1 MPWFLILV
9 LVFVSGSFS
18 RLWFQSTKQAELDQA
33 QVKILEEKLGA
44 EEDKLA
50 NLLLE
55 YEEFKNTDQVKRN
68 DELEKEIEELQDG
81 FSLAAEQYDNL
92 LSLSEETKQDE
103 ELSKELVRAISY
115 LSERNYTSASGLLA
129 MIDKRVDEERAKN
142 VAQSP
147 VVAANIETS
156 NTPPESGLKRQ
167 AVDTDVGRFQVDILS
182 ADLASTRVV
191 VETASSGD
199 CGNECPVASLADYVS
214 RAGGFAGINGPYFCP
229 VEYAGCAG
237 KTNSFD
243 TLLMNKQKVY
253 FNSDNN
259 VYSNVPAVIF
269 SGSSARFVGRS
280 LEWGRDTSPD
290 SVIASQPLLL
300 MGGEIRFGG
309 DGDPKKGSRG
319 NRSFIGTRGSKVY
332 IGVVRSATVAEV
344 AHVLKALG
352 LENALN
358 LDSGGSTAFMSGGRY
373 IAGPGR
379 NTPFGIVLVA
389 K

>member
-33 QVKILEEKLGA
+33 QVKILEEKLVE
-44 EEDKLA
+44 EEDNLA
-50 NLLLE
+50 SLSLE

-68 DELEKEIEELQDG
+68 DELEKEIEELQAG

-92 LSLSEETKQDE
+92 LALDEEIKQD
-103 ELSKELVRAISY
+103 KELGIELVKAITY
-115 LSERNYTSASGLLA
+115 LSERNYASASGLLA
-129 MIDKRVDEERAKN
+129 TIEKTVNEERAKN
-142 VAQSP
+142 VAQTP

-156 NTPPESGLKRQ
+156 NIPPENGLKRQ
-167 AVDTDVGRFQVDILS
+167 AVDTDVGKFQVDILS
-182 ADLASTRVV
+182 ADLGSTRVV

-229 VEYAGCAG
+229 AEYAGCAG

-243 TLLMNKQKVY
+243 TLLMNRQKVY

-269 SGSSARFVGRS
+269 SGSGARFVGRS

-300 MGGEIRFGG
+300 MGSEIKFGG

-344 AHVLKALG
+344 AYVLKALG

-358 LDSGGSTAFMSGGRY
+358 LDSGGSTAFMHSGRY
-373 IAGPGR
+373 VAGPGR

>member
-1 MPWFLILV
+1 MA
-9 LVFVSGSFS
+9 
-18 RLWFQSTKQAELDQA
+18 TKQIESEKTY
-33 QVKILEEKLGA
+33 VNTLENKLEA
-44 EEDKLA
+44 EENKLVE
-50 NLLLE
+50 LSQE
-55 YEEFKNTDQVKRN
+55 FEEFKSKDQVKRN
-68 DELEKEIEELQDG
+68 DELEKEIDDLQAG

-92 LSLSEETKQDE
+92 LSLSEEIKQDQ
-103 ELSKELVRAISY
+103 ELGKELVKAITY
-115 LSERNYTSASGLLA
+115 LSERNYASASGLLA
-129 MIDKRVDEERAKN
+129 TIEKTVNEERAKN
-142 VAQSP
+142 VAQAP
-147 VVAANIETS
+147 VVATNVETS
-156 NTPPESGLKRQ
+156 NSLPESGLKRQ
-167 AVDTDVGRFQVDILS
+167 AVETTVGRFQVDIAA
-182 ADLASTRVV
+182 ADLNSTRVV

-229 VEYAGCAG
+229 AEYAGCAG

-243 TLLMNKQKVY
+243 TLLMNRQKVY

-259 VYSNVPAVIF
+259 IYSNVPAVIF
-269 SGSSARFVGRS
+269 SGSGARFVGRS

-300 MGGEIRFGG
+300 MGGEIKFGG

-358 LDSGGSTAFMSGGRY
+358 LDSGGSTAFMHSGRY
-373 IAGPGR
+373 VAGPGR